1 MVSRRYYKGQL
12 LFSVSC
18 YTKLCDN
25 VFISGQKTAFFYDLT
40 ILFLSNLKFSSQLK
54 SSLNSLRSFLW
65 FLLGK
70 SSCQSTIKTLGQ
82 SSKVYFHGIFVDVR
96 RIFAQIVSLIVF
108 SLYIQITKIWFIAFS
123 MAFNRF
129 YYFMIEII
137 LILSW
142 AIWEIILYRSSWF
155 SHVTFMTGM

>member
-1 MVSRRYYKGQL
+1 MWQCFYLGSKNGV
-12 LFSVSC
+12 
-18 YTKLCDN
+18 
-25 VFISGQKTAFFYDLT
+25 FYDLT

-123 MAFNRF
+123 MAFKRF
-129 YYFMIEII
+129 YYFMTEII
-137 LILSW
+137 LHFILGNPRNYFVQ
-142 AIWEIILYRSSWF
+142 EFLMQPCDVYDGY
-155 SHVTFMTGM
+155 VT